1 VKKQP
6 TRTCLGCR
14 QVRPQDALVRVVRL
28 ADGTVVAD
36 TGARATGRGA
46 YVCPDAQCAERGLSR
61 ARLSHAFKKAS
72 EAGLD
77 LAAVVRAG
85 ARAVVSVTD
94 AREEVPVLFAVAASA
109 IGDVDVMT
117 VRS

>member
-14 QVRPQDALVRVVRL
+14 QVRPQDALVRVMRL

-46 YVCPDAQCAERGLSR
+46 YVCPDAHCAERGLSR
-61 ARLSHAFKKAS
+61 ARLSHAFKKPS
-72 EAGLD
+72 EAGPD
-77 LAAVVRAG
+77 LAAVVRGG
-85 ARAVVSVTD
+85 ARAVVSATD
-94 AREEVPVLFAVAASA
+94 ASEEVPVLFAVAASA
-109 IGDVDVMT
+109 VMST
-117 VRS
+117 

>member
-1 VKKQP
+1 MKKPP

-36 TGARATGRGA
+36 TGTRATGRGA
-46 YVCPDAQCAERGLSR
+46 YVCPDAHCAERGLSR

-72 EAGLD
+72 EAAPD

-85 ARAVVSVTD
+85 ARAVVPVTE
-94 AREEVPVLFAVAASA
+94 AAEGVPVLFAVAASA

>member
-14 QVRPQDALVRVVRL
+14 QVRPQGALVRVVRL
-28 ADGTVVAD
+28 ANGTVVAD
-36 TGARATGRGA
+36 TGTHATGRGA
-46 YVCPDAQCAERGLSR
+46 YVCPDGRCVERGLSR

-72 EAGLD
+72 EAAPD
-77 LAAVVRAG
+77 LAAVVRAC
-85 ARAVVSVTD
+85 ARAEAPVAD
-94 AREEVPVLFAVAASA
+94 AREEVPVLYAVAASA
-109 IGDVDVMT
+109 IGDVDVIT

>member
-1 VKKQP
+1 M
-6 TRTCLGCR
+6 
-14 QVRPQDALVRVVRL
+14 RL

-46 YVCPDAQCAERGLSR
+46 YVCPNAHCAERGLSR
-61 ARLSHAFKKAS
+61 ARLSHAFKKPS
-72 EAGLD
+72 EAGPD
-77 LAAVVRAG
+77 LAAVVGGG